1 MVIADFFHEHFG
13 SSPNLCVRAPGR
25 VNLIG
30 EHIDYSGGH
39 VMPFAIGNSVFLAAR
54 LRRDGVFRLVSAQAP
69 RAYQGDLPANRQGA
83 WSDYVFGVVH
93 EFAKLGHTIPGLDIA
108 VDGSIPR
115 GSGLSS
121 SAALEVAAAWAIQT
135 LIATSL
141 SRQEIALIC
150 QRAENLFVGVNC
162 GIMDQTASACCRKGS
177 ALLLDCG
184 SLVSEHI
191 PMPMGEKAAAIVAHS
206 GVHRGLSASAYNERR
221 SQCEA
226 ALGALR
232 KVTGRQIP
240 ALCAATLEDLEAM
253 RPEVPEVIFRRARHA
268 ISEQR
273 RVEQT
278 TRCLRAGEWERI
290 GDLLDESHASLRED
304 YEVSCPELDDLTNLI
319 RSQKGAF
326 GSRLTGAG
334 FGGCTVS
341 LVSAGEAKSI
351 VDNLKTQYYLAKG
364 LNPVVFLT
372 EAEDGVSL
380 F

>member
-1 MVIADFFHEHFG
+1 MAIADLFREHFG
-13 SSPNLCVRAPGR
+13 SNPDVCVRAPGR

-39 VMPFAIGNSVFLAAR
+39 VMPFAISNAVFLAAS
-54 LRRDGVFRLVSAQAP
+54 LRPDGDFRLVSAQAP
-69 RAYQGDLPANRQGA
+69 SAYQGPLPANRQGG

-93 EFAKLGHTIPGLDIA
+93 EFAKLGHTVPGLDIA

-121 SAALEVAAAWAIQT
+121 SAALEVAVAWAIQS
-135 LIATSL
+135 LISTSL
-141 SRQEIALIC
+141 SRQQIASLC

-162 GIMDQTASACCRKGS
+162 GIMDQTASACCRRGS

-184 SLVSEHI
+184 SLALEHI
-191 PMPMGEKAAAIVAHS
+191 PMPMGEKVAAIVAHS

-221 SQCEA
+221 SQCDA
-226 ALGALR
+226 ALEALR
-232 KVTGRQIP
+232 KATARQIP
-240 ALCAATLEDLEAM
+240 ALCAATFDDLEAI
-253 RPEVPEVIFRRARHA
+253 RSKVSEVIFRRARHA
-268 ISEQR
+268 ISEQG

-278 TRCLRAGEWERI
+278 VRCLKAGEWERI

-304 YEVSCPELDDLTNLI
+304 YEVSCPELDELTRLI

-334 FGGCTVS
+334 FGGCTIS
-341 LVSAGEAKSI
+341 LVSAKEAKTI
-351 VDNLKTQYYLAKG
+351 VDNLKTQYYLPKG

-372 EAEDGVSL
+372 EAEDGVGL
-380 F
+380 L